1 MRHAAALAAGD
12 SVHAQM
18 LDRQLAGTTLEHSF
32 AGRVGRALEPAIA
45 PLGFDWRIGI
55 GLITSFAA
63 REVFVS
69 STAVVFNVESFA
81 GGKRADVT
89 PVRTALAAA
98 TWPDGRKL
106 FTPLVCLVLMIY
118 YVFAMQCMCT
128 VAVVKRE
135 TNSWRWPLFQIAYL
149 TGTAWVLCFLVYQ
162 AGRALGY

>member
-1 MRHAAALAAGD
+1 MI
-12 SVHAQM
+12 
-18 LDRQLAGTTLEHSF
+18 SF
-32 AGRVGRALEPAIA
+32 GRRSAVL
-45 PLGFDWRIGI
+45 
-55 GLITSFAA
+55 FA
-63 REVFVS
+63 
-69 STAVVFNVESFA
+69 T
-81 GGKRADVT
+81 
-89 PVRTALAAA
+89 TALAAA

-118 YVFAMQCMCT
+118 YVFAMQCMST